1 MLVLS
6 AASYFESMIS
16 ALILQ
21 YASEVSSKDKRVV
34 KLIENKVIER
44 QYHTLFDWNS
54 NNSNAFWKL
63 FGEETK
69 SKVRKTI
76 DGEEGLKQAEKNFLQ
91 MGKMRNLLVHE
102 NFAEYDVNYTV
113 EEIYT
118 IYKSACDFI
127 SLIKTAFSPDF
138 LKNS

>member
-1 MLVLS
+1 MDSLS
-6 AASYFESMIS
+6 VIIWAYSFIKPIS
-16 ALILQ
+16 CRI
-21 YASEVSSKDKRVV
+21 D
-34 KLIENKVIER
+34 
-44 QYHTLFDWNS
+44 LFWS
-54 NNSNAFWKL
+54 L